1 MKKRIKKF
9 VANNAL
15 LIIAIVDAAA
25 LLVFFY
31 MIFGFLW
38 ETAQFHMVMNSL
50 LAG

>member
-1 MKKRIKKF
+1 MKKRFIRFLEKN
-9 VANNAL
+9 VL
-15 LIIAIVDAAA
+15 LIIAIVDLAA
-25 LLVFFY
+25 LGMFFY